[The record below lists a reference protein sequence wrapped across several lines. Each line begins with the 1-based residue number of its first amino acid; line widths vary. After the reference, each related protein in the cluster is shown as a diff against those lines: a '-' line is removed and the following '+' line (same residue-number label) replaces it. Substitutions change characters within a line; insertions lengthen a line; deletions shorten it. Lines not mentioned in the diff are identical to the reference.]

1 MSTNNE
7 GAVVLTNGMSAAST
21 VWNGRRPTITRV
33 NEMLLEAME
42 EVKKNPAYVEQ
53 AETMGMVAGRIV
65 DSIKV
70 EVMAAGLLLR
80 ASGGN

>member
-1 MSTNNE
+1 MSKNSEET
-7 GAVVLTNGMSAAST
+7 GVLITNGTKAATS
-21 VWNGRRPTITRV
+21 VWNSRV
-33 NEMLLEAME
+33 ETMNKVNDMLLDAME
-42 EVKKNPAYVEQ
+42 KVKENPGFIDQ

-80 ASGGN
+80 ANG

>member
-1 MSTNNE
+1 MSKNNE

-21 VWNGRRPTITRV
+21 VWNGRSGTMSKV
-33 NEMLLEAME
+33 NELLLEAME
-42 EVKKNPAYVEQ
+42 EVKKNPGYVAQ

-80 ASGGN
+80 ANGEH